1 MHSKTL
7 HKLDNPVWYA
17 LTEAHQDFAIGSN
30 KLKRYQKMISP
41 FLAFNEHE
49 INVFEELEELIE
61 KDEIF
66 YIINDLP
73 PLPSNYIIEKKI
85 ICPQMI
91 CNEPAEVSLP
101 DIFVRQL
108 NDQDDD
114 KILAL
119 INEVFPGFYVR
130 GTRLMGD
137 YYGIFDN
144 ERLVSISGER
154 LKMDG
159 LTEISAVVTHPR
171 YAGRKYAQ
179 KLVMHLVNKN
189 REDGITPFLHTEDTN
204 QRAIRMYEHLGF
216 VTRRNI
222 DVWKIKRTA

>member
-1 MHSKTL
+1 MHSNNL

-17 LTEAHQDFAIGSN
+17 LTEIHQPFAIGSD
-30 KLKRYQKMISP
+30 KLKRYQKTISP
-41 FLAFNEHE
+41 FLAFNEKA
-49 INVFEELEELIE
+49 NDVFEELDELIV

-66 YIINDLP
+66 FIINELPQLP
-73 PLPSNYIIEKKI
+73 PNYIIEKKI

-91 CNEPAEVSLP
+91 YHEPAGISLP
-101 DIFVRQL
+101 DIPVRAL
-108 NDQDDD
+108 NEQDDD

-159 LTEISAVVTHPR
+159 LTEISAVVTHPV

-189 REDGITPFLHTEDTN
+189 REAGIIPFLHTEDTN

-216 VTRRNI
+216 ITRKNI
-222 DVWKIKRTA
+222 DVWKIKRTV